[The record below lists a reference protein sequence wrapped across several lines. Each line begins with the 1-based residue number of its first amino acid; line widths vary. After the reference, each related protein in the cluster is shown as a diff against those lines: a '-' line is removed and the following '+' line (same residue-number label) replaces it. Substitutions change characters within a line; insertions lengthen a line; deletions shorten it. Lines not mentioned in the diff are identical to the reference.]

1 MRIPGK
7 YQFSFHLKI
16 MMILKYHIRG
26 TDKSFNMLYDMITNK
41 IDEYIF
47 EPFLQSLFEEC
58 DKSNGYWIFLERMYP
73 ILYYEEGK
81 TDGFT
86 FNDPASFLY
95 GFIIHKQS
103 INAYIYHLM
112 NALS

>member
-1 MRIPGK
+1 
-7 YQFSFHLKI
+7 
-16 MMILKYHIRG
+16 
-26 TDKSFNMLYDMITNK
+26 MLYDMITNK